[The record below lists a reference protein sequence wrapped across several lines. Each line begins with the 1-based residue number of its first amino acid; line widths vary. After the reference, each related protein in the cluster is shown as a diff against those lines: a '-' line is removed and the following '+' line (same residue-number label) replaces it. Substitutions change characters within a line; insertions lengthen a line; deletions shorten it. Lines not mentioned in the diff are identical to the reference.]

1 MKNKQLLE
9 NILDNSKIF
18 LKNNSSTLL
27 TIGASVGMVLTVV
40 STTKATIK
48 AVEIYNEIEVEKKRK
63 PTRKEVVL
71 NTFSVYITPF
81 VLCSAT
87 LACVHGMKYF
97 DRKKQ
102 ASLISAYQFI
112 NGTFN
117 EYKKLNKH
125 MGKMLIKNYWIKFI
139 LNMPTN
145 NLYTLKI

>member
-9 NILDNSKIF
+9 NMLDNSKIF

-71 NTFSVYITPF
+71 NTFF
-81 VLCSAT
+81 L
-87 LACVHGMKYF
+87 
-97 DRKKQ
+97 
-102 ASLISAYQFI
+102 
-112 NGTFN
+112 
-117 EYKKLNKH
+117 
-125 MGKMLIKNYWIKFI
+125 
-139 LNMPTN
+139 
-145 NLYTLKI
+145 